1 MESRIKK
8 MEKQVGPLLDSK
20 FEDKLLASQLVS
32 EIRKSPGH
40 YSFTL
45 TDTGVT
51 EFARAL
57 QKAAFEEVSE
67 KMAEE
72 RDNLFPNS
80 DGSLIPKKQVMLG
93 FDVSHA
99 TLWKWH
105 KTGYLIPDKVGKRVY
120 YRREDIKRLLK
131 KS

>member
-57 QKAAFEEVSE
+57 QMAAFEEVSE

-80 DGSLIPKKQVMLG
+80 DGSLISKKQVMLG

-105 KTGYLIPDKVGKRVY
+105 KKGYLIPVKVGKRVY
-120 YRREDIKRLLK
+120 YRREDINRLLK